1 MDAVVRTP
9 VCPLLGPDGTLVDE
23 LLFGMTGRVKEEA
36 GAVYWRLRTD
46 YGYEGLAP
54 KGCLVT
60 GPAATAWRGREKR
73 VVRHKNFAHIL
84 PRPSIRERT
93 TLVVP
98 LGSLVSPLGRP
109 EEGWQKIALPGGGEG
124 YVPSEILGAYFQAPP
139 EVSEEVL
146 RGRIVDTALL
156 YRRSPYCWGG
166 KTPVGIDCSGLTFMA
181 YYLNGITIHRD
192 AGAQPGYPMTRVS
205 LEAARPGDLLFFPGH
220 VGLYLG
226 EGRYLH
232 STARSGSDGVVVNA
246 LDPGDPLYRP
256 DLAESLAG
264 AAGYMGFAGE
274 QRSPLQS

>member
-9 VCPLLGPDGTLVDE
+9 VCPLLGPDGTLADE
-23 LLFGMTGRVKEEA
+23 LLFGMTARVKEEA

-60 GPAATAWRGREKR
+60 GQLATVWRGREKKT
-73 VVRHKNFAHIL
+73 VRHKNFAHVL
-84 PRPSIRERT
+84 PRPNVRART
-93 TLVVP
+93 ALVIP
-98 LGSLVSPLGRP
+98 LGSQVSPLGQRLG
-109 EEGWQKIALPGGGEG
+109 EWQKISLPGGGEG
-124 YVPSEILGAYFQAPP
+124 YVPAEILGACFQAPP

-146 RGRIVDTALL
+146 RQRVVDTALL

-181 YYLNGITIHRD
+181 YYLNGITLHRD
-192 AGAQPGYPMTRVS
+192 AGGQPGYPMVRVS
-205 LEAARPGDLLFFPGH
+205 AEAARPGDLLFFPGH

-226 EGRYLH
+226 EGRYIH
-232 STARSGSDGVVVNA
+232 STAHPGSDGVDINS

-264 AAGYMGFAGE
+264 VGRYQGF
-274 QRSPLQS
+274 L

>member
-9 VCPLLGPDGTLVDE
+9 VCPLLGPEGTLADE

-73 VVRHKNFAHIL
+73 IVRHKNFAHVL
-84 PRPSIRERT
+84 SRPTVRART
-93 TLVVP
+93 VLVIP
-98 LGSLVSPLGRP
+98 LGSQVSPLGRA
-109 EEGWQKIALPGGGEG
+109 EEGWQRISLPGGGEG
-124 YVPSEILGAYFQAPP
+124 YVPAGLLGAYHQAPP
-139 EVSEEVL
+139 EVAEEEL

-181 YYLNGITIHRD
+181 YYLNGVTLHRD
-192 AGAQPGYPMTRVS
+192 AGAQPGYPMARVP
-205 LEAARPGDLLFFPGH
+205 LEAAKPGDLLFFPGH

-232 STARSGSDGVVVNA
+232 ATARSGSDGVCINSLESA
-246 LDPGDPLYRP
+246 DPLYRP
-256 DLAESLAG
+256 DLAETLTQVG
-264 AAGYMGFAGE
+264 RYMGFQE
-274 QRSPLQS
+274 